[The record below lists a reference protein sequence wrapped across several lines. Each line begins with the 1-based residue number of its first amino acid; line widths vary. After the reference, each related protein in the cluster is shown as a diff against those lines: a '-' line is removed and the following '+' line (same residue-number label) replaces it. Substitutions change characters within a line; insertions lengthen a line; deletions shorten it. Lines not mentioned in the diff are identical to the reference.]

1 METRF
6 IKSIFIFRFQ
16 LLLSHFT
23 YLNKYIDIY
32 PPAFGHLFDATKQI
46 MGERKE
52 KNIVKDDFIGKLME
66 IMKHL
71 EPPLSNDLI
80 IAQGVIFFGAGFET
94 IAHTLS
100 TLSYNLAKYQEI
112 QVIKL

>member
-1 METRF
+1 
-6 IKSIFIFRFQ
+6 
-16 LLLSHFT
+16 
-23 YLNKYIDIY
+23 
-32 PPAFGHLFDATKQI
+32 